1 MKDFTELNQRLQNL
15 TVGLDGEM
23 WRRMMTEAA
32 PPRLMP
38 PEQDILDL
46 VFRDAKA
53 VSGYVPDLMALMR
66 RHVPGE
72 LDAANLQALRGILG
86 FIQFIVRLLIMIL
99 LFPRYLDHEDLIST
113 FNAYRQT
120 LTFVQ
125 DYLAQAE
132 RR

>member
-15 TVGLDGEM
+15 TAGLDGEL
-23 WRRMMTEAA
+23 WLRMMTEAD
-32 PPRLMP
+32 PPRSMP
-38 PEQDILDL
+38 PEQEILDL

-72 LDAANLQALRGILG
+72 LDSANRQALAGILG
-86 FIQFIVRLLIMIL
+86 LIQLIVRLLIMIL
-99 LFPRYLDHEDLIST
+99 LIPRYLDHEDLIST

-125 DYLAQAE
+125 DYLAE